1 MTQLGTVVASNS
13 SSYIGDELSSPPIPN
28 VMTVDSFHT
37 CDRFLWYWEFDGL
50 GSGQYRVRGVTI
62 GTYDTTTGQVSKQ
75 VVEFN
80 SLAWAADT
88 GYTIT
93 PPANYPA

>member
-1 MTQLGTVVASNS
+1 
-13 SSYIGDELSSPPIPN
+13 
-28 VMTVDSFHT
+28 MTVDSFHT

-62 GTYDTTTGQVSKQ
+62 GTYDTETGQVSKQ
-75 VVEFN
+75 VIEFN